1 MTPIQSSG
9 APTISPFSRP
19 FLWLFLEAT
28 KPVVASNDPT
38 VAETETES
46 GKDGIVK
53 KDYADDE
60 DEDDGSHTNTL
71 LLADSGTTEDDD

>member
-1 MTPIQSSG
+1 MVSLQSSEVS
-9 APTISPFSRP
+9 TISPDPRP
-19 FLWLFLEAT
+19 FLWLFLEAAT
-28 KPVVASNDPT
+28 PVIAGLDPT

-60 DEDDGSHTNTL
+60 DEDDGTNTNTL

>member
-1 MTPIQSSG
+1 MPPVQSSG
-9 APTISPFSRP
+9 VPTVSPFRRP
-19 FLWLFLEAT
+19 FLWLFLEAAT
-28 KPVVASNDPT
+28 PVVASGDPT

-60 DEDDGSHTNTL
+60 DEDDGTNTNTL